1 MNEYLSSWGSASGFI
16 PHGHCYLWTPALLWT
31 FVVAESIIVLSYF
44 SIPLGLLYFV
54 RQRKDFQFGWVLMLF
69 SLFIFACGTTHLMGI
84 WTIWNPDYW
93 LDAAIKVVT
102 AAASL
107 ATAALLWP
115 LVPKVLKL
123 PSMKQLEDAIR
134 QLEDEVARRTD
145 AEAELARSNQAL
157 KQRSQQLDASNQ
169 ELQAFAYSV
178 SHDLRAPLRGID
190 GWSLALVEDYGTQ
203 LDDTARGYLHT
214 IRSET
219 QTMGRLIE
227 DMLVLSRV
235 TRAELDMMPVDLSA
249 LAQAVAER
257 LKRAEPARR
266 IEFDIQPGLTATAD
280 AHLLEIAL
288 TNLFGNACKFTA
300 TRSTA
305 HIEFGSESNEDAHVQ
320 AKARQAIYFVRD
332 NGVGFDTTRAQRL
345 FGAFQRLHKA
355 SEFPGTGIGLA
366 TVKRIVRRHQGRIW
380 ADATI
385 DRGAIFYF
393 TLTEAS

>member
-1 MNEYLSSWGSASGFI
+1 MHEYLSTGGLASGFM

-54 RQRKDFQFGWVLMLF
+54 RERKDLQFGWVLMLF

-93 LDAAIKVVT
+93 LDAAIKAVT
-102 AAASL
+102 AAVSL

-123 PSMKQLEDAIR
+123 PSMKQLEEAIR
-134 QLEDEVARRTD
+134 QLEDEVARRTE

-157 KQRSQQLDASNQ
+157 KQRTHQLDAINQ

-190 GWSLALVEDYGTQ
+190 GWSLALVEDYGAQ

-214 IRSET
+214 IRAET
-219 QTMGRLIE
+219 QRMGHLIE
-227 DMLVLSRV
+227 DLLELSRV
-235 TRAELDMMPVDLSA
+235 TRAELDMTPVDLSA
-249 LAQAVAER
+249 LAHTVAER
-257 LKRAEPARR
+257 LLRAEPGRR
-266 IEFDIQPGLTATAD
+266 IEFDIQPGLTATGD

-305 HIEFGSESNEDAHVQ
+305 HIEFGSESKGDAQ
-320 AKARQAIYFVRD
+320 AQAPQAIYFVRD

-366 TVKRIVRRHQGRIW
+366 TVQRIVRRHQGRIW
-380 ADATI
+380 ADASI